1 MGTGERPRCGPCVA
15 PGSVEGT
22 WSGWVVAVST
32 EACSCVVCPF
42 YRLPLFN
49 QLSAVA
55 RYRRLRTLNFVVVC
69 RASRCSVGDAA
80 VYTCALVSSC
90 PLVVV
95 PLVAAVS
102 MYVSAPSV
110 PCPCPVCVYCLSYY
124 PPLFVEP
131 TTVVSFCC
139 PLTLVGCRLLPS
151 SPTSTYTRTYVVGTS
166 SNVLA
171 V

>member
-49 QLSAVA
+49 QVSAAA

-80 VYTCALVSSC
+80 VYTCALVPSC

-95 PLVAAVS
+95 PLVAVS
-102 MYVSAPSV
+102 MYVPASPV
-110 PCPCPVCVYCLSYY
+110 PCPCPVCVYCLSYC
-124 PPLFVEP
+124 PPLFAEP
-131 TTVVSFCC
+131 TTVVSSCC

-151 SPTSTYTRTYVVGTS
+151 SLTLTRTYVVGTS